1 MASLLPKLWCARVT
15 SEEMTGEELTRRRDR
30 IDELARRL
38 ERGDITQEF
47 YDNAFNEQYEIEKKY
62 GLLKPGSWLWD
73 SMLDD
78 LNAYNL
84 KKSKESQE

>member
-1 MASLLPKLWCARVT
+1 MSDI
-15 SEEMTGEELTRRRDR
+15 EMTGEELTRRRDR

-73 SMLDD
+73 EMLDD
-78 LNAYNL
+78 LIAF
-84 KKSKESQE
+84 KSKKINEE

>member
-1 MASLLPKLWCARVT
+1 MND
-15 SEEMTGEELTRRRDR
+15 EELSRRRYR

-47 YDNAFNEQYEIEKKY
+47 YDKAFKEQYEIEQKY

-78 LNAYNL
+78 LNEYNL
-84 KKSKESQE
+84 KKSKEAQE

>member
-1 MASLLPKLWCARVT
+1 MN
-15 SEEMTGEELTRRRDR
+15 GEELTRRRDR

-47 YDNAFNEQYEIEKKY
+47 YDEAFKEQYEIEKKY
-62 GLLKPGSWLWD
+62 GLLVPGSWLWD

-78 LNAYNL
+78 LNDFNL
-84 KKSKESQE
+84 KKLKEAQE

>member
-1 MASLLPKLWCARVT
+1 MTP
-15 SEEMTGEELTRRRDR
+15 SEMDEEELTRRRDH

-47 YDNAFNEQYEIEKKY
+47 YDKAFEEQYEIEKKY

-78 LNAYNL
+78 LNEYNL
-84 KKSKESQE
+84 KKTKEAQE

>member
-1 MASLLPKLWCARVT
+1 MNDQ
-15 SEEMTGEELTRRRDR
+15 ELTRRRDH

-47 YDNAFNEQYEIEKKY
+47 YDTDFNEQYEIEQKY

-73 SMLDD
+73 EMLDD
-78 LNAYNL
+78 LIEYN
-84 KKSKESQE
+84 KKNTKG

>member
-1 MASLLPKLWCARVT
+1 MS
-15 SEEMTGEELTRRRDR
+15 SDEMSGEELTRRRDR
-30 IDELARRL
+30 IDELALRL
-38 ERGDITQEF
+38 KRGDITQEF
-47 YDNAFNEQYEIEKKY
+47 YDEAFNEQYEIEKKY

-78 LNAYNL
+78 LNAYTL

>member
-1 MASLLPKLWCARVT
+1 MDD
-15 SEEMTGEELTRRRDR
+15 EELTRRRDH

-47 YDNAFNEQYEIEKKY
+47 YDEAFAEQYEIEKQY
-62 GLLKPGSWLWD
+62 RLLKPGSWLWD

-78 LNAYNL
+78 LNEYNL
-84 KKSKESQE
+84 KKSKESEE

>member
-1 MASLLPKLWCARVT
+1 MDEV
-15 SEEMTGEELTRRRDR
+15 ELTRRRDH

-47 YDNAFNEQYEIEKKY
+47 YDKAFKEQYENEQKY

-78 LNAYNL
+78 LNEYNL
-84 KKSKESQE
+84 KKSKEAQE

>member
-1 MASLLPKLWCARVT
+1 MDD
-15 SEEMTGEELTRRRDR
+15 EELTRRRDH

-47 YDNAFNEQYEIEKKY
+47 YDKAFKEQYAIEQKY

-78 LNAYNL
+78 LNEYNL
-84 KKSKESQE
+84 KKSKEAQE

>member
-1 MASLLPKLWCARVT
+1 MDD
-15 SEEMTGEELTRRRDR
+15 EELTRRRDH

-47 YDNAFNEQYEIEKKY
+47 YDKAFDEQYEIEKQY

-78 LNAYNL
+78 LNEYNL
-84 KKSKESQE
+84 KKSRKAQE

>member
-1 MASLLPKLWCARVT
+1 MD
-15 SEEMTGEELTRRRDR
+15 EEELTRRRDH

-47 YDNAFNEQYEIEKKY
+47 YDTAFNEQYEIEKQY

-73 SMLDD
+73 SMLDE
-78 LNAYNL
+78 LNDYNR
-84 KKSKESQE
+84 KKFKEAQE

>member
-1 MASLLPKLWCARVT
+1 MND
-15 SEEMTGEELTRRRDR
+15 EELTRRRDH

-38 ERGDITQEF
+38 ERGEITQEF
-47 YDNAFNEQYEIEKKY
+47 YDKAFNEQYAIEQKY

-78 LNAYNL
+78 LNEYNL
-84 KKSKESQE
+84 KKSKKA